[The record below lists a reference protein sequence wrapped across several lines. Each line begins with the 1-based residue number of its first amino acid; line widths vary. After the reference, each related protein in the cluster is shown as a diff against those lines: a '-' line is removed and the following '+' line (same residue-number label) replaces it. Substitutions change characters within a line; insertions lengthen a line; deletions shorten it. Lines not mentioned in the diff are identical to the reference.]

1 MNRNYKLTE
10 IMSIFNCF
18 IFNFFGSVAFRE
30 LSHVRNFVRVS
41 FHKDLNK
48 TNIFAAQIHF
58 FVFIYIL

>member
-1 MNRNYKLTE
+1 
-10 IMSIFNCF
+10 MSIFNCF

-41 FHKDLNK
+41 FQKDLNK